1 MTGAERGFLLLTCS
15 FGDPQRPVLTMAQLR
30 TLSLRM
36 QGKADPG
43 EARELEESDL
53 RALGYDGGF
62 AHRILQLLSEEER
75 LDAYLRSGKKRGCFP
90 LSRISG
96 EYPESVRKAL
106 GLEAPGCLWAKG
118 ELSLLREKK
127 VALVGSRDLA
137 PINYRFAEEVG
148 FQAAR
153 QGYVLVSGNARGADR
168 VAQESCL
175 AAGGSV
181 ICVVADELQDKPSHD
196 RILYLSEDDFDTS
209 FSAQRALSRNR
220 VIHSLGACTFV
231 AQCSLET
238 GGTWSGTVKNL
249 RFGYSPVY
257 CYDDGSE
264 AVARLEQMGAI
275 SIDIEALKDFFS
287 LPPVISDL
295 FTMK

>member
-1 MTGAERGFLLLTCS
+1 
-15 FGDPQRPVLTMAQLR
+15 V
-30 TLSLRM
+30 
-36 QGKADPG
+36 
-43 EARELEESDL
+43 
-53 RALGYDGGF
+53 
-62 AHRILQLLSEEER
+62 
-75 LDAYLRSGKKRGCFP
+75 
-90 LSRISG
+90 
-96 EYPESVRKAL
+96 
-106 GLEAPGCLWAKG
+106 
-118 ELSLLREKK
+118 
-127 VALVGSRDLA
+127 
-137 PINYRFAEEVG
+137 
-148 FQAAR
+148 
-153 QGYVLVSGNARGADR
+153 VS
-168 VAQESCL
+168 
-175 AAGGSV
+175 
-181 ICVVADELQDKPSHD
+181 VVADSLEVHP
-196 RILYLSEDDFDTS
+196 RRENVLYVSEESFDS
-209 FSAQRALSRNR
+209 VFSSQRALSRNR

>member
-249 RFGYSPVY
+249 RFGWSPVF
-257 CYDDGSE
+257 CFDDGSE
-264 AVARLEQMGAI
+264 GIRMLEQMGA
-275 SIDIEALKDFFS
+275 E
-287 LPPVISDL
+287 VISLDGL
-295 FTMK
+295 RQFSALRPKTENLLAGF

>member
-1 MTGAERGFLLLTCS
+1 MTGAERGFLLLTGS
-15 FGDPQRPVLTMAQLR
+15 FGDPQRPVLSMAQLR

-36 QGKADPG
+36 RGKADPG

-53 RALGYDGGF
+53 RALGYDSAF
-62 AHRILQLLSEEER
+62 AGRILQLLSEEER
-75 LDAYLRSGKKRGCFP
+75 LDAYLRKGKKRGCIP
-90 LSRISG
+90 LSRISR
-96 EYPESVRKAL
+96 EYPENVRKAL

-118 ELSLLREKK
+118 DTQLLKQK
-127 VALVGSRDLA
+127 MVSLVGSRELA
-137 PINYRFAEEVG
+137 PGNEGFAREVG
-148 FQAAR
+148 RQAAR

-181 ICVVADELQDKPSHD
+181 ICVVADELWDKPAHE
-196 RILYLSEDDFDTS
+196 RILYLSEDDFDAA

-264 AVARLEQMGAI
+264 AVARLEQMGAVAVGM
-275 SIDIEALKDFFS
+275 EALEDFFS
-287 LPPVISDL
+287 LPPVIGQL
-295 FTMK
+295 FSTK